1 MLGINLNHRKNMIP
15 FQKQATLNN
24 IRRSS
29 GMTNKKSKLQLAR
42 KGKKEERGQGRQTRV
57 FKSDTDHQ

>member
-1 MLGINLNHRKNMIP
+1 MIP

-29 GMTNKKSKLQLAR
+29 GMTNEKSKLQLAR
-42 KGKKEERGQGRQTRV
+42 KGKKEERGQGRQTGV